1 MAVLN
6 PDKIDIA
13 TGFLSELYTG
23 VLFPF
28 SHCCFHNVQFFCGF
42 KEERDIKLKTTSLG
56 WFSANLDSSKAH
68 KIIIRFQRS
77 FVVTCRFSI
86 NGMNGSILYDF
97 LSNRSRTI

>member
-1 MAVLN
+1 MAVFIMYSSFVALRKKGY
-6 PDKIDIA
+6 KI
-13 TGFLSELYTG
+13 
-23 VLFPF
+23 
-28 SHCCFHNVQFFCGF
+28 
-42 KEERDIKLKTTSLG
+42 KKTTSFG
-56 WFSANLDSSKAH
+56 WFLANLDCSKAH

>member
-13 TGFLSELYTG
+13 TGFLSKLYTG

-42 KEERDIKLKTTSLG
+42 KEERIYKDKKTTSFG
-56 WFSANLDSSKAH
+56 WFSANLDCSKAH

-77 FVVTCRFSI
+77 FVVRFSI

-97 LSNRSRTI
+97 LSNRSGTI

>member
-42 KEERDIKLKTTSLG
+42 KEERI
-56 WFSANLDSSKAH
+56 
-68 KIIIRFQRS
+68 
-77 FVVTCRFSI
+77 
-86 NGMNGSILYDF
+86 
-97 LSNRSRTI
+97 

>member
-1 MAVLN
+1 MYSSFVALRKKGY
-6 PDKIDIA
+6 KI
-13 TGFLSELYTG
+13 
-23 VLFPF
+23 
-28 SHCCFHNVQFFCGF
+28 
-42 KEERDIKLKTTSLG
+42 KKTTSFG